1 MTSIYYEILTV
12 ELNDG
17 KIYPVRPLL
26 MKLGD
31 REKCLYD
38 KGTGECVGTYDEENV
53 AIKQV
58 KHEQRSDD
66 SIEEPEEDSDDAEAA
81 ECSTAECSTAECSTN
96 DIIDKTIDGKIYL
109 MEKDDVEK
117 CLYDKGTGECVGRY
131 DEEND
136 AIKQLDESESDESE
150 SDESESD
157 ESESDESE
165 SDESE
170 SEFAMINR
178 EQLKKKL
185 NDIRELEKKFYDSN
199 VQLLKHSVRLY
210 KLEEIIRK
218 IGEGVRIHLGEDEEM
233 FVNTILEKPCPLPL
247 QHLSPYQI
255 QFGWWW

>member
-53 AIKQV
+53 AIKQ
-58 KHEQRSDD
+58 
-66 SIEEPEEDSDDAEAA
+66 
-81 ECSTAECSTAECSTN
+81 
-96 DIIDKTIDGKIYL
+96 L
-109 MEKDDVEK
+109 
-117 CLYDKGTGECVGRY
+117 
-131 DEEND
+131 
-136 AIKQLDESESDESE
+136 
-150 SDESESD
+150 
-157 ESESDESE
+157 DESE

-185 NDIRELEKKFYDSN
+185 NDIRELDKKFYDSN

-210 KLEEIIRK
+210 KLEKIIRK

>member
-1 MTSIYYEILTV
+1 MTSIYHEILTV

-66 SIEEPEEDSDDAEAA
+66 SIEEPEEDSDDAEG
-81 ECSTAECSTAECSTN
+81 AECSTAECSTN

-117 CLYDKGTGECVGRY
+117 CLYDKGTGECVGKY

-136 AIKQLDESESDESE
+136 AIKQL
-150 SDESESD
+150 DESESD

-185 NDIRELEKKFYDSN
+185 NDSRELEKKLYDSN
-199 VQLLKHSVRLY
+199 FQLLKHSVRLY
-210 KLEEIIRK
+210 KLEKIIRK
-218 IGEGVRIHLGEDEEM
+218 IGEGVRIHLGEDEEK

>member
-66 SIEEPEEDSDDAEAA
+66 SIEEPEEDSDDAEGA
-81 ECSTAECSTAECSTN
+81 ECSTAECSS
-96 DIIDKTIDGKIYL
+96 
-109 MEKDDVEK
+109 
-117 CLYDKGTGECVGRY
+117 
-131 DEEND
+131 
-136 AIKQLDESESDESE
+136 KQLDESDSDES
-150 SDESESD
+150 D
-157 ESESDESE
+157 

-178 EQLKKKL
+178 E
-185 NDIRELEKKFYDSN
+185 LEKKLYDSN
-199 VQLLKHSVRLY
+199 VQLFKHSDRLY
-210 KLEEIIRK
+210 KLEKIIRK
-218 IGEGVRIHLGEDEEM
+218 IGEGVRIHLGEDEEK

>member
-1 MTSIYYEILTV
+1 MTSIYHEILTV

-66 SIEEPEEDSDDAEAA
+66 SIEEPEEDSDDAE
-81 ECSTAECSTAECSTN
+81 CSTAECSTN

-117 CLYDKGTGECVGRY
+117 CLYDKGTGECVGTY

-150 SDESESD
+150 SDESE
-157 ESESDESE
+157 
-165 SDESE
+165 
-170 SEFAMINR
+170 FAMINR
-178 EQLKKKL
+178 E
-185 NDIRELEKKFYDSN
+185 LEKKLYDSN

-210 KLEEIIRK
+210 KLEKIIRK

>member
-66 SIEEPEEDSDDAEAA
+66 SIEEPEEDSDDAEGTECSSA
-81 ECSTAECSTAECSTN
+81 ECSSAECSS
-96 DIIDKTIDGKIYL
+96 
-109 MEKDDVEK
+109 
-117 CLYDKGTGECVGRY
+117 
-131 DEEND
+131 
-136 AIKQLDESESDESE
+136 KQLDESDSDESD
-150 SDESESD
+150 SDESDSD
-157 ESESDESE
+157 ESDSEESDSEESD

-170 SEFAMINR
+170 SEFAMIN
-178 EQLKKKL
+178 
-185 NDIRELEKKFYDSN
+185 RELEKKFYDSN

-210 KLEEIIRK
+210 KLEKIIRK
-218 IGEGVRIHLGEDEEM
+218 IGEGVRIHLGEDEEK

>member
-53 AIKQV
+53 AIKQ
-58 KHEQRSDD
+58 
-66 SIEEPEEDSDDAEAA
+66 
-81 ECSTAECSTAECSTN
+81 
-96 DIIDKTIDGKIYL
+96 L
-109 MEKDDVEK
+109 
-117 CLYDKGTGECVGRY
+117 
-131 DEEND
+131 
-136 AIKQLDESESDESE
+136 DESE

-185 NDIRELEKKFYDSN
+185 NDIRELEKKLYDSN
-199 VQLLKHSVRLY
+199 VQLFKHSVRLY
-210 KLEEIIRK
+210 KLEKIIRK

>member
-109 MEKDDVEK
+109 MEKGDDEK
-117 CLYDKGTGECVGRY
+117 CLYDKVSGECVGRY

-170 SEFAMINR
+170 SEFAITSKTT
-178 EQLKKKL
+178 Q
-185 NDIRELEKKFYDSN
+185 EK
-199 VQLLKHSVRLY
+199 
-210 KLEEIIRK
+210 
-218 IGEGVRIHLGEDEEM
+218 
-233 FVNTILEKPCPLPL
+233 T
-247 QHLSPYQI
+247 
-255 QFGWWW
+255 